1 LTPIEGGKSALVIF
15 SRLPDCK
22 PEREIGRRATDTDD
36 RQGIMNRRQLLS
48 LAAASAGWVLL
59 CGHSPYRQWMV
70 YRETHLIILTS
81 RDDLGADDLGEKFAA
96 IVRGALPD
104 SRAAVGRGPKVQRIA
119 SLISTRQAEV
129 GVVSRSNA
137 LAMYRGEGP
146 FQQYGAIPLRVL
158 VQNDAYRLVCRD
170 DFLPQHGY
178 LLTEALME
186 HASME
191 HASMEPGADLALSV
205 PGRDAADAGEIPPH
219 VGALAFA
226 EGRSLDGRVGQ

>member
-1 LTPIEGGKSALVIF
+1 
-15 SRLPDCK
+15 
-22 PEREIGRRATDTDD
+22 
-36 RQGIMNRRQLLS
+36 MNRRQLIC

-59 CGHSPYRQWMV
+59 SGHSPYRQWMV

-81 RDDLGADDLGEKFAA
+81 RDDLGADDLGEQFAA

-104 SRAAVGRGPKVQRIA
+104 SRAAVGRGPRVQRIA

-186 HASME
+186 HVSMK
-191 HASMEPGADLALSV
+191 PGADLALSV
-205 PGRDAADAGEIPPH
+205 PGRDAADVGEIPPH